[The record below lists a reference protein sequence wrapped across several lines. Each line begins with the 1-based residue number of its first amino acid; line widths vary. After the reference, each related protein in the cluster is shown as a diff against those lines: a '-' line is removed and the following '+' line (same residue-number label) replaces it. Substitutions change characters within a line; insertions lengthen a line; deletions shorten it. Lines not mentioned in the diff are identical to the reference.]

1 MQLLAKDNTAW
12 YNGGMLE
19 LLAPAGDIQCFDTAI
34 ACGADAVYLG
44 LSNFNA
50 RMKADNFDKDT
61 LKSAVE
67 KAHFFGVKV
76 YVALNTILQNDEF
89 NDMFDM
95 VKMAVE
101 ARVDAFIVQ
110 DLGVCKALLDNFEG
124 IVIHA
129 STQMGIHNLYGA
141 KVAEELGVKR
151 VVLSRET
158 KLEDIKAIRKNTSLE
173 IEYFVQGALCICFS
187 GNCYMSAKEQ
197 NASGNRGLCK
207 QMCRLPY
214 QAKLGGETYDGYLL
228 SARDMC
234 LASSLKDL
242 AEAGVTS
249 FKIEGRMRRA
259 EYVGQA
265 VKIYRK
271 LLNNIEKDN
280 AQYEVST
287 SQNSKAIKRDS
298 AIKADN
304 RLSKEDS
311 EKLKIAFGRGEFLD
325 KAYLLDGVPKIVEK
339 RYSNHIG
346 LEIGK
351 VLSVKPFKKELF
363 EVTVSS
369 KRKLAK
375 GDGLKF
381 FDGIKEK
388 ASLGIGD
395 VKDVGKNEYSFVT
408 KTDVRKGWSINLIA
422 SSEQEA
428 EVLSQK
434 RVVGIEMHVVA
445 RVGDPLQIQ
454 AEYKGGN
461 GHIVVEK
468 RAEQPLEK
476 ARQAVMS
483 ADDIAKQCGKVGD
496 SGFEVAKCVVD
507 TNGVFVAKSV
517 LNALRRDVLDELKAK
532 IIESN
537 SPNAVVC
544 RQADGLQDKALNVS
558 NNALNE
564 QNEGFN
570 CRNSQVNL
578 NCQKALK
585 VVESENVFNAGLVHK
600 DDIVVIR
607 PSVYTADEV
616 RKTAEILDV
625 PISRIAIDLPIIA
638 NGKDLKIIEKLLAD
652 LPEIHTLVSENIYGL
667 YFARNGYSV
676 IAGQGHNV
684 ANVYAMKAVKDFG
697 ADCVVPSLEYPTA
710 MGDSV
715 IASVDKDI
723 PLMTFAHCPYKTL
736 FDNDCARCSYKDG
749 LTLSRA
755 GKKYGVRRVRL
766 SQCYFSLYPIEK

>member
-1 MQLLAKDNTAW
+1 
-12 YNGGMLE
+12 MLE

-76 YVALNTILQNDEF
+76 YVTLNTILQNNEF
-89 NDMFDM
+89 NDMIDM
-95 VKMAVE
+95 VKMAIG
-101 ARVDAFIVQ
+101 AKVDAFIVQ
-110 DLGVCKALLDNFEG
+110 DLGVCKVLLDNFQG

-129 STQMGIHNLYGA
+129 STQMGIQNLYGA
-141 KVAEELGVKR
+141 KIAEEMGVKR

-158 KLEDIKAIRKNTSLE
+158 KLEDIKAIRQNTSLE
-173 IEYFVQGALCICFS
+173 IEYFVQGALCISFS

-214 QAKLGGETYDGYLL
+214 QAKLGDKTYDGYLL

-242 AEAGVTS
+242 VDAGVTS

-265 VKIYRK
+265 VKTYRK
-271 LLNNIEKDN
+271 LLDGI
-280 AQYEVST
+280 
-287 SQNSKAIKRDS
+287 SQNCNANQNYGISQNHVTSKNNS
-298 AIKADN
+298 AFQNGNLSQTAC
-304 RLSKEDS
+304 RLSKEDT
-311 EKLKIAFGRGEFLD
+311 EKLKIAFGRGEYLD

-363 EVTVSS
+363 EVIVSS
-369 KRKLAK
+369 RRKLAK

-395 VKDVGKNEYSFVT
+395 VKEVGKNEYSFVT
-408 KTDVRKGWSINLIA
+408 KTEVRKGWSVNLIA

-428 EVLSQK
+428 EALSQK
-434 RVVGIEMHVVA
+434 RVVGIEMQVVA
-445 RVGDPLQIQ
+445 RVGEPLQIQ
-454 AEYKGGN
+454 AEYKCN
-461 GHIVVEK
+461 NAHIVVK
-468 RAEQPLEK
+468 KIAEQPLDR

-496 SGFEVAKCVVD
+496 SGFEVAKCDVD

-517 LNALRRDVLDELKAK
+517 LNALRRDVLNELKAK
-532 IIESN
+532 IIQHN
-537 SPNAVVC
+537 SPNEVVFTKNN
-544 RQADGLQDKALNVS
+544 GLNIKNATLNPKNGVATIQDNALNVQNIAS
-558 NNALNE
+558 NSN
-564 QNEGFN
+564 
-570 CRNSQVNL
+570 R
-578 NCQKALK
+578 KDIALK
-585 VVESENVFNAGLVHK
+585 VVESENVFNVGFVRK
-600 DDIVVIR
+600 DEMVVIR

-616 RKTAEILDV
+616 KNTADILD
-625 PISRIAIDLPIIA
+625 ISLGRIALDLPIIA
-638 NGKDLKIIEKLLAD
+638 NGNDLKVIEKLLAD
-652 LPEIHTLVSENIYGL
+652 LPEIRTLVSENIYGL
-667 YFARNGYSV
+667 YFTRKGYSV
-676 IAGQGHNV
+676 IVGQGHNM
-684 ANVYAMKAVKDFG
+684 ANAYAMKAVHGFG
-697 ADCVVPSLEYPTA
+697 VECVVPSLEYPNA
-710 MGDSV
+710 MGESA

-723 PLMTFAHCPYKTL
+723 PLMMFAHCPYKTL

-749 LTLSRA
+749 MTLSRT
-755 GKKYGVRRVRL
+755 GKKYGVRRIRL
-766 SQCYFSLYPIEK
+766 SQCYFSFYPIEK

>member
-1 MQLLAKDNTAW
+1 
-12 YNGGMLE
+12 MLE

-50 RMKADNFDKDT
+50 RMKANNFDKDT

-76 YVALNTILQNDEF
+76 YVTLNTILQNDEF
-89 NDMFDM
+89 NDMFDI
-95 VKMAVE
+95 VKMAIS
-101 ARVDAFIVQ
+101 AKVDAFIVQ
-110 DLGVCKALLDNFEG
+110 DLGVCKVLLNNFQG

-141 KVAEELGVKR
+141 KVAEEMGIKR

-214 QAKLGGETYDGYLL
+214 QAKLGDKTYDGYLL

-234 LASSLKDL
+234 LAPSLKDL
-242 AEAGVTS
+242 VDAGVTS

-265 VKIYRK
+265 VMTYRK
-271 LLNNIEKDN
+271 MLDGIIDSNNKAKNCNTTQNYDALQNNI
-280 AQYEVST
+280 SL
-287 SQNSKAIKRDS
+287 QNNNLLSKECK
-298 AIKADN
+298 
-304 RLSKEDS
+304 LSKEDT
-311 EKLKIAFGRGEFLD
+311 EKLKIAFGRGEFLER
-325 KAYLLDGVPKIVEK
+325 AYLQDGVPKIVEK

-363 EVTVSS
+363 EVVVLSR
-369 KRKLAK
+369 RKLAK

-395 VKDVGKNEYSFVT
+395 LKEVGRNEYSFVT
-408 KTDVRKGWSINLIA
+408 KTEVRKGWSVNLIA
-422 SSEQEA
+422 SSEQETEA
-428 EVLSQK
+428 LSQK
-434 RVVGIEMHVVA
+434 RALGIEMQVVA
-445 RVGDPLQIQ
+445 RVGEPLQIQ
-454 AEYKGGN
+454 AEYKN
-461 GHIVVEK
+461 NNAHIVVK
-468 RAEQPLEK
+468 KVAEQPLEE

-483 ADDIAKQCGKVGD
+483 ADDIAKQCSKVGD
-496 SGFEVAKCVVD
+496 SGFEVANCAVD
-507 TNGVFVAKSV
+507 TNGVFVAKSI
-517 LNALRRDVLDELKAK
+517 LNALRRDVLNELKAK
-532 IIESN
+532 IIEHN
-537 SPNAVVC
+537 SPNEVVFT
-544 RQADGLQDKALNVS
+544 QNSGLNIKNATLNPKNDDATVQDDVLNV
-558 NNALNE
+558 
-564 QNEGFN
+564 QNVA
-570 CRNSQVNL
+570 SNL
-578 NCQKALK
+578 NRKGIAMK
-585 VVESENVFNAGLVHK
+585 VVESENVFNVGFVRK
-600 DDIVVIR
+600 DEMVVIR
-607 PSVYTADEV
+607 PSIYTADEV
-616 RKTAEILDV
+616 RKTADILDV
-625 PISRIAIDLPIIA
+625 SLNRIALDLPIIA

-652 LPEIHTLVSENIYGL
+652 LPEIRALVSENIYGL
-667 YFARNGYSV
+667 YFARKGYRV
-676 IAGQGHNV
+676 IVGQGHNV
-684 ANVYAMKAVKDFG
+684 ANLYAMEAVKEFG
-697 ADCVVPSLEYPTA
+697 VEDIVPSLEYPNA
-710 MGDSV
+710 MGESA

-736 FDNDCARCSYKDG
+736 FDNDCSHCSYKAG
-749 LTLSRA
+749 LALLRA
-755 GKKYGVRRVRL
+755 GKKYRVRRVRL
-766 SQCYFSLYPIEK
+766 SQCYFALYPIEK